1 MKIVDH
7 TKFAQNKGVVYGYTD
22 GKEIVLNQEHLNPNT
37 PIHEYQ
43 HLWRTAAKNMN
54 PALIEHGDKLIMQTQ
69 LFADLKKDPNYN
81 HLTDEQICDEAFAR
95 LTGEDGAAILEQMAK
110 DAIKENPLDTA
121 KELSVINKLKE
132 WLKKFWYWTLDTFTK
147 WKPEDIKKMT
157 LEDIRNLVL
166 RDLANGVDP
175 RNVKSRMTKEDAV
188 SLRKQMADN
197 AEHERIL
204 EHTEE
209 NWLKEFGKDSRV
221 TTPIGSIKLG
231 ENQYKKA
238 GRNDRIKR
246 FGLLKPTLE
255 RPDVILEKSAPKEGA
270 ERQTKYLFIKSFKKA
285 DGNKILN
292 YESITVKQ
300 GEEEVAISAHQIDP
314 SKVLKE
320 LTESKVLWNRFRGD
334 SNSLG
339 ENQGSALTPSAN
351 NPSGKDSVL
360 NPHSDAN
367 IRNNIET
374 TKGNGG
380 NLSVEDKIKAVSQ
393 QFGVDEADVAM
404 YANAVKKGSTAEAAR
419 ARANIKRHLLQANED
434 KISSLKELLKYTVP
448 VNNALKENFG
458 DLDAMIEERVKQVE
472 AQRNAMEA
480 ARKRAEEEEAKRQ
493 KHLEELSVIPDDQL
507 DKQYMDAL
515 AKGDDVTAREMLDE
529 AARRKGYDDTES
541 AYQGV
546 GAWAAPGNP
555 GYESD
560 KARRD
565 DWESSGSDV
574 NLEDIALG
582 YAPQPDDYFSHP
594 ERYSQ
599 NTPHGLESVKAINTA
614 IDAIKNG
621 EKDVKVKVYR
631 AVPTSVKEGKL
642 RNGDWVTPSKKY
654 AEMHGT
660 NRLEGKYRIIEDEV
674 PATQLWWDGNDA
686 NEFGFDDGKAYK
698 YKNAKNNR
706 KLNDLVTYDNNG
718 DVIPPSKRFNS
729 RKQDVRFMFAGEKG
743 AAEADKAEEQIIRM
757 DNLDVAKQMEE
768 AKKDAKAIK
777 WLQVGRKAWMAS
789 GDMKCLMPR

>member
-1 MKIVDH
+1 M
-7 TKFAQNKGVVYGYTD
+7 
-22 GKEIVLNQEHLNPNT
+22 
-37 PIHEYQ
+37 
-43 HLWRTAAKNMN
+43 
-54 PALIEHGDKLIMQTQ
+54 
-69 LFADLKKDPNYN
+69 
-81 HLTDEQICDEAFAR
+81 
-95 LTGEDGAAILEQMAK
+95 
-110 DAIKENPLDTA
+110 
-121 KELSVINKLKE
+121 
-132 WLKKFWYWTLDTFTK
+132 
-147 WKPEDIKKMT
+147 
-157 LEDIRNLVL
+157 
-166 RDLANGVDP
+166 
-175 RNVKSRMTKEDAV
+175 
-188 SLRKQMADN
+188 
-197 AEHERIL
+197 
-204 EHTEE
+204 
-209 NWLKEFGKDSRV
+209 
-221 TTPIGSIKLG
+221 
-231 ENQYKKA
+231 
-238 GRNDRIKR
+238 
-246 FGLLKPTLE
+246 
-255 RPDVILEKSAPKEGA
+255 
-270 ERQTKYLFIKSFKKA
+270 
-285 DGNKILN
+285 
-292 YESITVKQ
+292 
-300 GEEEVAISAHQIDP
+300 
-314 SKVLKE
+314 
-320 LTESKVLWNRFRGD
+320 
-334 SNSLG
+334 
-339 ENQGSALTPSAN
+339 
-351 NPSGKDSVL
+351 
-360 NPHSDAN
+360 
-367 IRNNIET
+367 
-374 TKGNGG
+374 
-380 NLSVEDKIKAVSQ
+380 EDKIKAVSQ

-404 YANAVKKGSTAEAAR
+404 YANAIKKGSTAEAAR

-434 KISSLKELLKYTVP
+434 KISSFKELLKYTKP
-448 VNNALKENFG
+448 VNEALKENFG
-458 DLDAMIEERVKQVE
+458 DVDAMIEERQKQVE

-507 DKQYMDAL
+507 DTQYMDAL
-515 AKGDDVTAREMLDE
+515 AKGDDTTAREMLDE

-574 NLEDIALG
+574 NLEDMAMG
-582 YAPQPDDYFSHP
+582 YTPQPDDYFSHP

-706 KLNDLVTYDNNG
+706 KLNDLVTYDDKG

-729 RKQDVRFMFAGEKG
+729 RKSDIRFMFAGEKG
-743 AAEADKAEEQIIRM
+743 AAEADKAEEKTYRM
-757 DNLDVAKQMEE
+757 DNLKVAEKMERG
-768 AKKDAKAIK
+768 KKDAKAIK
-777 WLQVGRKAWMAS
+777 LATGWERGADGKWRYEMPDAKIK
-789 GDMKCLMPR
+789 DMKDIGGGHIVKRYEDDMLWNGGKLSNVIDAPGLFEAYPQLKDVRIDTDAIMNDMPSNGNYNAKTNTITIHADELKYMNSILNHEIQHAIQYIEGFGKGGSPEQMEKEFKAAQDEWKARAYAHELEEKAKEMGGEYNQSEVEKPLLRNIRIWICLMNFLIKRHVSRVSITLHVAMLIEVWMMPSNVFA